1 MVEWVGGGGR
11 REVGQGVGEGR
22 QEREEEEGGVKR
34 RQGLPPILT
43 CSLSLSLSLSW
54 EYTGGGGGR
63 WELRNE
69 MKRAC
74 AGVVTDCVNHQ
85 VARTGRVPRCD
96 WSEAR
101 GWEGVGREGHAPET
115 AWARTPA
122 RVQH

>member
-1 MVEWVGGGGR
+1 MSVSVAVYPSLPSLTVTLLSVWVPHFASPC
-11 REVGQGVGEGR
+11 V
-22 QEREEEEGGVKR
+22 
-34 RQGLPPILT
+34 L
-43 CSLSLSLSLSW
+43 SLSLSLSLSW

-63 WELRNE
+63 CELRNE

>member
-1 MVEWVGGGGR
+1 
-11 REVGQGVGEGR
+11 
-22 QEREEEEGGVKR
+22 
-34 RQGLPPILT
+34 
-43 CSLSLSLSLSW
+43 
-54 EYTGGGGGR
+54 
-63 WELRNE
+63 